1 MRVVGGVMRVTTLKA
16 SSAGGLVG
24 LLAYY
29 AGLAEDRQRPGPG
42 RGPVDYYLDP
52 NEPPGRWR
60 GQGLIGLGVSGEVTG
75 EQLRAVLE
83 GHHPVSGE
91 QLGRAFGDSSARG
104 FDATFSAPKSVS
116 VLWALS
122 PDPWIRAEVLAAHD
136 AAVDAALGWFER
148 HGAVT
153 RRGPDGVLQVDTRG
167 IAVATF
173 RQHTSRAM
181 DPQLHTHA
189 VIAAKVQDPTGKW
202 LSLDARFL
210 KYQQR
215 TIGWIYDAALRA
227 ELARRLGIG
236 WEPTVDGPSDM
247 TCVPAPVR
255 DVLSQRTGQVAG
267 KLAELIHRWSA
278 DHDAADPD
286 PRTIATLERTAAI
299 TSRPAKAHGTD
310 AAALHDTWRNQARTV
325 GFDPDHLM
333 FDLLPGPEPA
343 PRLSDEQL
351 IDEALRRVA
360 DEQSTWL
367 AADIAR
373 HLSLLIPPDAGS
385 AVEVTARIDA
395 LAEEAAGRC
404 VELGPDRPRGARRKD
419 GRAVREHVTDRR
431 LTTTEVLDQ
440 ETRLQQWA
448 NHHTGHVPS
457 APGHDA
463 QDRAAAAIAGDDRL
477 VLVVGPAGTGKTTT
491 TAGAVQLLRAD
502 GRPVVGLAPSGKAAD
517 VLRTE
522 AGCSTDTIAGFLT
535 RHTHDQRSAWP
546 AGTTVILDEA
556 GMAGTDDLAQLV
568 DLAEHHRWRLVA
580 VGDPAQLPAVGR
592 GGVFAHWCDTL
603 AHHRLD
609 IPRRFVEPWE
619 ADASLALR
627 AGDPTAVDTYAD
639 HHRLRT
645 IHPAL
650 VARQIAETHQ
660 ALTNRGRTVAIT
672 TNTAETARAINIEI
686 RRRLDPAQRRPERR
700 LADRTAVGVDDKV
713 ATRRNHPDLTTDTG
727 EQVRNRHT
735 WTVTALHPDGAL
747 TVSHPDRGAVI
758 LPADYVDRH
767 VELGWAVTGY
777 GNQGDTVDIGLAVL
791 EPGTTRNHAY
801 VALTRGRHA
810 NSAWIPDPN
819 GTLDPADALTVMV
832 ERTPH
837 GDSAL
842 AVRRQLHRA
851 AGREAPELEDVAYEL
866 PTSLR
871 AERPPP
877 AGSSGVARELDER
890 VAAMRARFD
899 QLQGE
904 PHRQAPGL
912 DREITG

>member
-1 MRVVGGVMRVTTLKA
+1 MRVVGRVMRVTTLKA
-16 SSAGGLVG
+16 STAAGLDG
-24 LLAYY
+24 LLTYY

-60 GQGLIGLGVSGEVTG
+60 GAGLEGLGVSGEVTG

-83 GHHPVSGE
+83 GHHPVTGE

-116 VLWALS
+116 ALWALS

-153 RRGPDGVLQVDTRG
+153 RRGRDGVLQVDTQG

-189 VIAAKVQDPTGKW
+189 VIAAKVQDLTGKW

-215 TIGWIYDAALRA
+215 TIGWVYDAALRA
-227 ELARRLGIG
+227 ELTRRLGIG

-247 TCVPAPVR
+247 TCVPASVR
-255 DVLSQRTGQVAG
+255 DVLSRRSGQVAD
-267 KLAELIHRWSA
+267 KLAELIRRWA
-278 DHDAADPD
+278 VDHDGAEPD
-286 PRTIATLERTAAI
+286 PRSIATLERTAAV

-310 AAALHDTWRNQARTV
+310 AAALHDTWRTQARSV
-325 GFDPDHLM
+325 GFDPDQLM
-333 FDLLPGPEPA
+333 FDLLPGPKPVR
-343 PRLSDEQL
+343 RLSDGQL

-373 HLSLLIPPDAGS
+373 HLSLLLPPDAGS
-385 AVEVTARIDA
+385 AFEVTARIDA
-395 LAEEAAGRC
+395 LAERAMERC
-404 VELGPDRPRGARRKD
+404 VELGPDRTQGPRRKD

-431 LTTTEVLDQ
+431 LTTTDVLDQ
-440 ETRLQQWA
+440 EIHLQRWA
-448 NHHTGHVPS
+448 NHDTGHDQ
-457 APGHDA
+457 APGGDP
-463 QDRAAAAIAGDDRL
+463 QERAAAAIAGDDRL

-491 TAGAVQLLRAD
+491 TARAVRRLRAG

-522 AGCSTDTIAGFLT
+522 AGCLTDTLAGFLT
-535 RHTHDQRSAWP
+535 RYGDSRGSRWP

-556 GMAGTDDLAQLV
+556 GMARTDDLAQLV
-568 DLAEHHRWRLVA
+568 DLADQHRWRLVA

-592 GGVFAHWCDTL
+592 GGVFAHWCATL
-603 AHHRLD
+603 PHHRLD
-609 IPRRFVEPWE
+609 TPRRFTEEWE

-627 AGDPTAVDTYAD
+627 DGDPRAADTYAA
-639 HHRLRT
+639 HGRLHST
-645 IHPAL
+645 HPAL
-650 VARQIAETHQ
+650 VAAAVADVHQ
-660 ALTNRGRTVAIT
+660 AQVGRGRTVAIS
-672 TNTAETARAINIEI
+672 TNTADMARTINTEI
-686 RRRLDPAQRRPERR
+686 QRRLDRLDPRRHRHARR
-700 LADRTAVGVDDKV
+700 TLADGTHVVVGDTI
-713 ATRRNHPDLTTDTG
+713 ATRRNDPDLTTDTG

-735 WTVTALHPDGAL
+735 WTVTALTADGSL
-747 TVSHPDRGAVI
+747 TVAHPDRGTVT
-758 LPADYVDRH
+758 LPVDYVDRH

-801 VALTRGRHA
+801 VALTRGRH
-810 NSAWIPDPN
+810 NSSAWITDPT
-819 GTLDPADALTVMV
+819 GTVDPADALTAMI

-851 AGREAPELEDVAYEL
+851 AGRPEPAVTATL
-866 PTSLR
+866 PEPEVTPQDDR
-871 AERPPP
+871 I
-877 AGSSGVARELDER
+877 
-890 VAAMRARFD
+890 AAMRRRFD
-899 QLQGE
+899 QLQG
-904 PHRQAPGL
+904 RGGGL
-912 DREITG
+912 DLTR